1 MSSPELV
8 LSKYDC
14 GNLRM
19 CWAKSCRSSRR
30 ADVDSFAEIVG
41 ITKLVNAL
49 TVKIMRIAKQTQMS
63 SLNLP
68 LEKITLRPD
77 SVRTRNC

>member
-14 GNLRM
+14 GNLNI
-19 CWAKSCRSSRR
+19 CWVKSWRNSKR
-30 ADVDSFAEIVG
+30 ADVDIFAEIVG

-63 SLNLP
+63 SLNEP
-68 LEKITLRPD
+68 LEKIKRKPD
-77 SVRTRNC
+77 SVRTKNC

>member
-14 GNLRM
+14 GNRNI
-19 CWAKSCRSSRR
+19 CWVKSCLSSRR
-30 ADVDSFAEIVG
+30 ADVESFAEIAG

-63 SLNLP
+63 SLNEP
-68 LEKITLRPD
+68 LEKIKRKPD
-77 SVRTRNC
+77 SVRTKNC

>member
-8 LSKYDC
+8 LSKYDW
-14 GNLRM
+14 GNRNM
-19 CWAKSCRSSRR
+19 CCVKSCLSSKR

-41 ITKLVNAL
+41 ITKLVKAL
-49 TVKIMRIAKQTQMS
+49 TEKIIRIAKQTQIS
-63 SLNLP
+63 SLNVP
-68 LEKITLRPD
+68 LAKIILRPD

>member
-8 LSKYDC
+8 LSKYDW
-14 GNLRM
+14 GNRNM
-19 CWAKSCRSSRR
+19 CCIKSCLSSKR

-41 ITKLVNAL
+41 ITKLVKAL
-49 TVKIMRIAKQTQMS
+49 TEKIIRIAKQTQIS
-63 SLNLP
+63 SLNVP
-68 LEKITLRPD
+68 LENIILRPD